1 MTDGVEAR
9 VIGLGGINATFSAL
23 KSDIRYK
30 GARYALRRGALLV
43 RDAAVRN
50 AQRVNDPQ
58 TPEDISKNITIRFS
72 TSTFR
77 RTGDVLF
84 RVGVL
89 GGARAYANTRANVR
103 KGRAGAAYKTEGDKT
118 NPGGD
123 TWYWR
128 MVEFGTENMPANPFM
143 RRALSENAEAATD
156 ETAKQL
162 NTWLDRYFRRLKR

>member
-9 VIGLGGINATFSAL
+9 VIGLGNIHASLGGL
-23 KSDIRYK
+23 KADIRYK
-30 GARYALRRGALLV
+30 GARYAMRRAALLV

-50 AQRVNDPQ
+50 AQRLDDPQ
-58 TPEDISKNITIRFS
+58 SPQDISKNITVRFS

-89 GGARAYANTRANVR
+89 GGARAYANTKANVR
-103 KGRAGAAYKTEGDKT
+103 KGRAGSAYKTDGDKT

-128 MVEFGTENMPANPFM
+128 MLEFGTENMQAKPFM
-143 RRALSENAEAATD
+143 RPALSQNADAATD
-156 ETAKQL
+156 EAAKQL
-162 NTWLDRYFRRLKR
+162 STWLDRYFRRLKR